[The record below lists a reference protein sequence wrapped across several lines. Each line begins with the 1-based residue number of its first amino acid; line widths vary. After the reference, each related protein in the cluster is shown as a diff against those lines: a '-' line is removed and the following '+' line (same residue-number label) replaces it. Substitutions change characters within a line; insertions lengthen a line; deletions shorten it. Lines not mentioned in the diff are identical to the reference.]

1 MKKIILSLFVA
12 ACTLSANAQ
21 IKTPAPSPSQK
32 IEQIVG
38 LTEVTLEY
46 SRPGMKGR
54 TIFGDLVPF
63 NEVWRTGANS
73 NTKITFS
80 TDVTVD
86 GKVLKQGTY
95 AVYTKPGKE
104 SWDVYFY
111 ADATNWG
118 NPKKWDETKVA
129 AQAKATVQAMPMKIE
144 TFTMS
149 FDDLTNNSA
158 VLGILWE
165 NTYIGLKFETP
176 TEAMVSKQITAIMNG
191 PSADDYYASAAYYLS
206 ADKDIKK
213 AQTWIDKAVDM
224 TSDAPK
230 FWFLRRQSLIHAKAG
245 NKKGAINAAKESLKY
260 AEKAGNAGY
269 IKMNKASLKEWG
281 AM

>member
-12 ACTLSANAQ
+12 AFAFSTTAQ
-21 IKTPAPSPSQK
+21 IKTPAPSPFQK
-32 IEQIVG
+32 IEQKVG
-38 LTEVTLEY
+38 LTDVTLEY

-63 NEVWRTGANS
+63 DKVWRTGANE

-80 TDVTVD
+80 TDVTVN
-86 GKVLKQGTY
+86 GKELKKGTY
-95 AVYTKPGKE
+95 AVYTKPGKQT
-104 SWDVYFY
+104 WDIIFY

-118 NPKKWDETKVA
+118 NPRKWDETKVTT
-129 AQAKATVQAMPMKIE
+129 QVKATVQRMPMKFE
-144 TFTMS
+144 TFTMI

-165 NTYIGLKFETP
+165 DVYVGVKFETP
-176 TEAMVSKQITAIMNG
+176 TDALVSKQITSIMNG
-191 PSADDYYASAAYYLS
+191 PSANDYYAAAAYYLE
-206 ADKDIKK
+206 ADKDIKQ
-213 AQTWIDKAVDM
+213 AQTWIDKAVEM
-224 TSDAPK
+224 TSEKPK

-245 NKKGAINAAKESLKY
+245 NKKGAIKAAKESLKH

-269 IKMNKASLKEWG
+269 VKMNKASLKEWG
-281 AM
+281 AK